1 MGNVAGARQ
10 VFERWMEW
18 QPEEQAWHSYI
29 NLELRYK
36 VVDWARTIYECFVLV
51 DPAMKNWF
59 KYSRFEEKHASIA
72 HERKV
77 YERGMEVLGDE
88 HMDQHL
94 YVAFAKFEENQK
106 EFERVQVIYRY
117 ALDRISKQEAQE
129 LLKNYI
135 IFEKK
140 FGERRDVEESI
151 VRKRRFHYE
160 EEVKANPH
168 NYDTWF
174 HYLCLVESKA
184 EADTVQEVYE
194 RAIANVPP
202 I

>member
-1 MGNVAGARQ
+1 MK
-10 VFERWMEW
+10 W
-18 QPEEQAWHSYI
+18 QPEEQAWNSYI

-135 IFEKK
+135 IFEK
-140 FGERRDVEESI
+140 FGDRRVVEDS
-151 VRKRRFHYE
+151 
-160 EEVKANPH
+160 
-168 NYDTWF
+168 
-174 HYLCLVESKA
+174 
-184 EADTVQEVYE
+184 TVQKC
-194 RAIANVPP
+194 RFQ
-202 I
+202 

>member
-1 MGNVAGARQ
+1 MHGGDVGQRCWCSA
-10 VFERWMEW
+10 VFERWMKW
-18 QPEEQAWHSYI
+18 QPEEQAWNSYI

-59 KYSRFEEKHASIA
+59 KYSQFEEKYASFA
-72 HERKV
+72 HEQKV
-77 YERGMEVLGDE
+77 YERGVEVLGDE

-117 ALDRISKQEAQE
+117 ALDRISKQETQE

-140 FGERRDVEESI
+140 FGDRRVIEDSI
-151 VRKRRFHYE
+151 VRKRRF
-160 EEVKANPH
+160 
-168 NYDTWF
+168 
-174 HYLCLVESKA
+174 
-184 EADTVQEVYE
+184 Q
-194 RAIANVPP
+194 
-202 I
+202 